1 MRVALRIDVLTLDAA
16 RRGVPAMLDLL
27 EQYGITASFFVS
39 LGPSRP
45 ADDPEMSGTR
55 DWFSRARAGLRRSLG
70 RQPDLGSTC
79 ADEFRAI
86 QAAGHDLGLSAFDAL
101 AWRENAAQASGDW
114 MEAAVRRAAEAFTE
128 LLGQTPTA
136 FSAPGWQVNPT
147 LFELEQTLGLSY
159 ASDTRGKYP
168 YRPMLQGVRSNCP
181 QIPVTLPTL
190 AEVVRSGAAPLEKA
204 HEYLYAESRHLL
216 PAGHVYAARAD
227 VEGIGQLDLFERLLV
242 MWKGQDGSLRSLADI
257 GNELDLDRLPVH
269 QVGWGQ
275 VAGNDDYL
283 AQQSVQVPA

>member
-1 MRVALRIDVLTLDAA
+1 MRVALRIDVLTTDAA
-16 RRGVPAMLDLL
+16 RRGVPAILDLL
-27 EQYGITASFFVS
+27 EQYGVTASFFVS
-39 LGPSRP
+39 LGPSRL
-45 ADDPEMSGTR
+45 ADVDLTGR
-55 DWFSRARAGLRRSLG
+55 LGWFARARSGLRRSLG
-70 RQPDLGSTC
+70 RRPDLGSTC

-86 QAAGHDLGLSAFDAL
+86 RAAGHDLGLSAFDAL
-101 AWRENAAQASGDW
+101 AWRENAAEASPDW
-114 MEAAVRRAAEAFTE
+114 MDQAVRRASDAFSE
-128 LLGQTPTA
+128 LFGQPPTA
-136 FSAPGWQVNPT
+136 FSAPGWQVNPR

-159 ASDTRGKYP
+159 ACDTRGRYP
-168 YRPMLQGVRSNCP
+168 YGPMLQGVRSTCP

-190 AEVVRSGAAPLEKA
+190 AEVLRGGMAPLEKA

-227 VEGIGQLDLFERLLV
+227 VEGIGQLALLERLLV
-242 MWKGQDGSLRSLADI
+242 MWKGQDGALRSLADVR
-257 GNELDLDRLPVH
+257 NELDLDRLPVH